1 MCIFEIASCLQKY
14 WPYFQGW
21 AGLPNAKHHQL
32 CQKIKGFCW
41 IGRKVWLCYVFWKK
55 DKRNP
60 KPDYFAIIFILMTS
74 GQVSR
79 ARCLEAAHHNQHHVP
94 SSGSHREVISS
105 QISNM
110 DHLIILFFFTD
121 GNWIPRHERVHSA
134 IPRGFLQFPWMHH
147 VFCSNQNYQS
157 CQKYI

>member
-1 MCIFEIASCLQKY
+1 MYIFY

-21 AGLPNAKHHQL
+21 TGLPNAKHHQL
-32 CQKIKGFCW
+32 CQKIKGSCW

-94 SSGSHREVISS
+94 SSGSHRKVISS
-105 QISNM
+105 KISNM
-110 DHLIILFFFTD
+110 DHLIIFFSSQTATGFHAMRGYTVLFQEVLTILMNTPRFLTAIR
-121 GNWIPRHERVHSA
+121 IP
-134 IPRGFLQFPWMHH
+134 
-147 VFCSNQNYQS
+147 
-157 CQKYI
+157 